1 MDRYNQID
9 TFSRYSK
16 VSRETIKKLNYYEK
30 LLIRANKNLNLVGN
44 STIDHIWYRHF
55 LDSVQVI
62 DFIDK
67 NDKTLIDVGTGAGF
81 PGLVSS
87 DEGVGSVEMLKGSK
101 VGGRGGDML
110 SPDRFPTGSTV
121 GSGTEGMAASGV
133 SFASSVPEAS
143 FSEAGISDATD
154 STVAGTDGVT
164 FSISDIILL

>member
-1 MDRYNQID
+1 
-9 TFSRYSK
+9 
-16 VSRETIKKLNYYEK
+16 
-30 LLIRANKNLNLVGN
+30 
-44 STIDHIWYRHF
+44 
-55 LDSVQVI
+55 
-62 DFIDK
+62 
-67 NDKTLIDVGTGAGF
+67 
-81 PGLVSS
+81 
-87 DEGVGSVEMLKGSK
+87 MLKGSK

-164 FSISDIILL
+164 FSISVAGSEILGGSTCSIGFKDFPLSKSCTG